1 MAGPEAGPTKDFE
14 CGPDAEGLDM
24 EARQRNWLMSGTVAL
39 VVQLVL
45 AAILA
50 GPVPAAQVDAAL
62 FYHELA
68 SQGRWVNYG
77 HYGPVWHPTGVAAK
91 WRPYLDGRWVPT
103 SEGWVFETPEPWGW
117 ATYHFGNWM
126 PTAKFGWV
134 WVPGSTWYP
143 STVAWR
149 AGDDFIGWA
158 PLPPPGFVPPPAFAP
173 TGGFIPGT
181 PALKLL
187 TPPFWIF
194 AQAPNFLLGF
204 GKPFAPAYSFSSCG
218 CLAPWRSLP
227 TIFPRTFLLT
237 NFFFPRFAPR
247 AFFAFGPPFS
257 SVAVFGSLNLH
268 RLNKFAET
276 VNFRALRN
284 VMPPAAVF
292 THHPF
297 IRTIIPAPV
306 LAGQRFQMRRAPD
319 IRLAE
324 RFLAHPGVMPPPQHV
339 PPLNPAILRGLKRF
353 PGEQQRQ
360 VVEVIRGSHVV
371 RGLELPAQAELQR
384 RVLRPKFPRRRPG
397 RALVGIAPGRLE
409 GRRGAIGREGEAR
422 LTPQEEFLR
431 RRLEFEL
438 LRRQFR
444 RFPRGRIPAQ
454 MGPGFGRGLGP
465 VLLPITP
472 GPGAPRR
479 GRAIIGVR

>member
-1 MAGPEAGPTKDFE
+1 MQ
-14 CGPDAEGLDM
+14 
-24 EARQRNWLMSGTVAL
+24 ARQRNLWMSGAAAL

-45 AAILA
+45 VALLA
-50 GPVPAAQVDAAL
+50 GPGPAAPVDAAL

-68 SQGRWVNYG
+68 SHGNWVNYG
-77 HYGPVWHPTGVAAK
+77 HYGPVWHPTGVAAN
-91 WRPYLDGRWVPT
+91 WRPYLDGRWVPS
-103 SEGWVFETPEPWGW
+103 SEGWVFETSEPWGW

-158 PLPPPGFVPPPAFAP
+158 PLPPPGFVPPPAFEPA
-173 TGGFIPGT
+173 GGFVSGT
-181 PALKLL
+181 PALALL

-194 AQAPNFLLGF
+194 AQAPDFLLGF
-204 GKPFAPAYSFSSCG
+204 GQPFLPAYSFSNCG

-227 TIFPRTFLLT
+227 AIFPRTFLLT
-237 NFFFPRFAPR
+237 NFFSPRFAPR

-268 RLNKFAET
+268 RLNQFAET
-276 VNFRALRN
+276 VNLRALRN

-292 THHPF
+292 SRQPVV
-297 IRTIIPAPV
+297 RAIIPAPV
-306 LAGQRFQMRRAPD
+306 FAGQRFQMRPAPD
-319 IRLAE
+319 IGLAG
-324 RFLAHPGVMPPPQHV
+324 RFLARPGVIPPPAHV
-339 PPLNPAILRGLKRF
+339 KPLNPAILRGLRQF

-360 VVEVIRGSHVV
+360 VVEVIRGSHLV
-371 RGLELPAQAELQR
+371 RGLELPAQAELQG
-384 RVLRPKFPRRRPG
+384 RVLRPEFRRRPG
-397 RALVGIAPGRLE
+397 RAVVGIAPGGLAGQRA
-409 GRRGAIGREGEAR
+409 RRGAVAREGETR

-444 RFPRGRIPAQ
+444 RFPRGEVPVQ

-465 VLLPITP
+465 VLSPITP
-472 GPGAPRR
+472 TRTAPR
-479 GRAIIGVR
+479 GRAVIGIR